1 METIVKKIVNY
12 LDADERIWNE
22 KERMEM
28 MLGLEI
34 LVHNIVMIV
43 TILLMA
49 KVIGIFVEAML
60 LLTAYG
66 ILKMTAGGIHFNKSS
81 SCLLATGA
89 FVMGGAVISHNFSM
103 DILISVWIYIV
114 CIFFLAFIGPQG
126 TPNNPISREKYKKLK
141 IQAIC
146 IVLGYLIITVCMPI
160 KLNYIKNLLL
170 IAVVFETISLLPL
183 GLKSRNRC

>member
-1 METIVKKIVNY
+1 MEIIAKKIVNY
-12 LDADERIWNE
+12 LDANETIWNE

-34 LVHNIVMIV
+34 LVHNIVMIG
-43 TILLMA
+43 TILVMA
-49 KVIGIFVEAML
+49 KVIGIFIEAIL
-60 LLTAYG
+60 LLAAYG
-66 ILKMTAGGIHFNKSS
+66 TLKMTAGGIHFNKSS

-89 FVMGGAVISHNFSM
+89 FVMGGAVISHNFRI

-114 CIFFLAFIGPQG
+114 CIILLAFIGPKG

-146 IVLGYLIITVCMPI
+146 IILGYLMITVCIPI

-170 IAVVFETISLLPL
+170 IAVVFETISLFPL
-183 GLKSRNRC
+183 CVKSRNKC